1 MGRPKQFEPDVAVDQ
16 AMRVFWRQGYAATT
30 PQELAQE
37 LGIGKGSLYNA
48 FTSKHRLFEMAL
60 RRYGEMRVAALEEIL
75 ERPGPVK
82 PLLRAALERVA
93 AVPDDV
99 LRHGCLAVN
108 TAAELAGKDEIATE
122 VVSAVFSRM
131 ERALRSAV
139 ERARGKGEIDAS
151 CDPGGVAGML
161 LSVVVGMNV
170 LAKTGGDPRQR
181 LRTVDAVLAAL

>member
-16 AMRVFWRQGYAATT
+16 AMRVFWRQGYATTT

-82 PLLRAALERVA
+82 PLLRAALQRVA
-93 AVPDDV
+93 AVPDDA

-122 VVSAVFSRM
+122 VVSAVFARM

-139 ERARGKGEIDAS
+139 ERARRNGEIDAS
-151 CDPGGVAGML
+151 CDPDGVAGML

-170 LAKTGGDPRQR
+170 LAKTGGEPRQR
-181 LRTVDAVLAAL
+181 LRAIDAVLAAL